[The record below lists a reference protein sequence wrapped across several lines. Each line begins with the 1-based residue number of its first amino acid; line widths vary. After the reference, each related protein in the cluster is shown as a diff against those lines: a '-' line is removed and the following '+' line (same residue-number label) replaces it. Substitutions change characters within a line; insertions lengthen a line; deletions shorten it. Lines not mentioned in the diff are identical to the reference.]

1 MRLSPRSQI
10 SGASRRRLTLARW
23 LAHQRH
29 RARSG
34 PGSACE
40 NRRQPHRFSACLGS
54 MVSVRPRGARSL
66 VENGRTEDLR
76 PLAESEHPGAGIQ
89 RPRCPCSAGCRTSLC
104 RSACSPGN
112 HRSADA
118 HHSSLEWTA
127 LGAGRDASQFALS
140 RRANPRRAPELRTD
154 RVQALFC
161 PCSSVAD
168 LRFARPS

>member
-1 MRLSPRSQI
+1 MCKWSTPMRLSPRSQI
-10 SGASRRRLTLARW
+10 SGASRRRLALARW

-54 MVSVRPRGARSL
+54 LVSVRPRGARSL

-76 PLAESEHPGAGIQ
+76 PPAESEHPGAGIQ

-104 RSACSPGN
+104 RSACSAGCRLKFRECRRGPRERVGTGEEAER
-112 HRSADA
+112 HP
-118 HHSSLEWTA
+118 
-127 LGAGRDASQFALS
+127 LGRTEFAVIALS
-140 RRANPRRAPELRTD
+140 LYEPSHLQQEL
-154 RVQALFC
+154 C
-161 PCSSVAD
+161 
-168 LRFARPS
+168 RFAR